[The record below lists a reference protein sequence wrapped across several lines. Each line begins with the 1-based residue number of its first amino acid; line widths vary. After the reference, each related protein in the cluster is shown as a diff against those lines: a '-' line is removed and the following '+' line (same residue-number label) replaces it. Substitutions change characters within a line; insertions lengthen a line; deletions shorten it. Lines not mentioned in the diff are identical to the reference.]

1 MYTDLIDP
9 IMALGVIL
17 AVVHLLLKWRRHL
30 RHLRNRPKR
39 RDRL

>member
-17 AVVHLLLKWRRHL
+17 AVVHLLLKL
-30 RHLRNRPKR
+30 RHRLRNQPKR